1 MTRKETRTYKDRAAY
16 LSSATTKRR
25 RRIKI
30 FAIEHKGGKCQI
42 CGYNRCVGALD
53 LHHYKGE
60 KKFLISTD
68 AYLHSWTD
76 IKEELNKC
84 ILLCANCHRELHNG
98 FIELP

>member
-1 MTRKETRTYKDRAAY
+1 MRRKETRTYKDRAAY
-16 LSSATTKRR
+16 LSFATTKRR

-30 FAIEHKGGKCQI
+30 YAVEQKGGKCQI
-42 CGYNRCVGALD
+42 CGYNRCLGALD

-68 AYLHSWTD
+68 AYLHSWAD
-76 IKEELNKC
+76 IKEELDKC

-98 FIELP
+98 FIKLP